1 MFSLESV
8 LSPLFTSDLPAV
20 RDNKDVTE
28 DSSFW
33 NIFSHDYWGVNI
45 TSDRSHKENLLSVSP
60 VPVFSASE
68 SQTLS
73 RNWFT
78 FFQFCKVNI

>member
-1 MFSLESV
+1 MMVRNVQSPQSV

-28 DSSFW
+28 PSRLGK
-33 NIFSHDYWGVNI
+33 IFSHDYWGVNI
-45 TSDRSHKENLLSVSP
+45 PSDRSHKENILSVSLSLGLR
-60 VPVFSASE
+60 VPE
-68 SQTLS
+68 SLS

-78 FFQFCKVNI
+78 FFQL